1 MLNQA
6 LEVAAGRRRARVRV
20 RPERHVRALAMDSLV
35 RGVLFQ
41 ELSLI
46 AMLRAGTLVARRML
60 LAEEAGRMLARA
72 AVLPAR
78 LVHA

>member
-1 MLNQA
+1 M
-6 LEVAAGRRRARVRV
+6 AAERRRARVHV

-46 AMLRAGTLVARRML
+46 VMLRAGILVVRKIPQV
-60 LAEEAGRMLARA
+60 EVA
-72 AVLPAR
+72 ADPVR
-78 LVHA
+78 LQ

>member
-1 MLNQA
+1 M
-6 LEVAAGRRRARVRV
+6 AAERRRARVRV

-46 AMLRAGTLVARRML
+46 AMLRAGILVVRKIPQV
-60 LAEEAGRMLARA
+60 EVA
-72 AVLPAR
+72 ADPVR
-78 LVHA
+78 LR